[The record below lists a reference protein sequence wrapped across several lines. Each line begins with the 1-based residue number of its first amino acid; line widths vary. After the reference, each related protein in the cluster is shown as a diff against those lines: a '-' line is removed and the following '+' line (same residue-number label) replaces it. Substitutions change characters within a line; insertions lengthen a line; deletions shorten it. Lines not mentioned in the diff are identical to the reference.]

1 MQEAKGA
8 EAMEPDMR
16 GAARRGGRVSECARQ
31 RTSLSPCSILPLL
44 GGALCLV
51 DLLPG
56 VWVFD
61 LNG

>member
-31 RTSLSPCSILPLL
+31 RTSRSLL
-44 GGALCLV
+44 DPAAAWWLV